1 MRVRLTR
8 AERAAATRRD
18 LLDAAE
24 RRFLADGYHA
34 TTLESIAEEAGYSK
48 GAVYSAFD
56 GKADLLL
63 ALADEITDRRLRAI
77 ETLFERHPSGPE
89 RLAQLAQRRIGESD
103 DRWVLLAIE
112 FWLHAAGDEALM
124 ERFASGHRRMRDR
137 LARLA
142 SEDTPLGAESWAIAT
157 LALSHGLALERLV
170 DADGVPGDLMTR
182 AQHLLHAGQAA

>member
-1 MRVRLTR
+1 VTRVL
-8 AERAAATRRD
+8 AAAGELVLARGSRGVTIAEVARRAHIGKGTVYLYWKTKED
-18 LLDAAE
+18 LL
-24 RRFLADGYHA
+24 L
-34 TTLESIAEEAGYSK
+34 
-48 GAVYSAFD
+48 
-56 GKADLLL
+56 DLVCRDFL